1 MSDELSLALENL
13 SRERSKYNKK
23 PTKVQAI
30 NVRRELLNLKK
41 ICDVER
47 KTILKTVKDKPK
59 KVYNRKQSVVVEPVA
74 VESVVFEEPVKT
86 DTKSNK

>member
-59 KVYNRKQSVVVEPVA
+59 KFYNRKQLVVVEPVA
-74 VESVVFEEPVKT
+74 VESVVLEEPVMT

>member
-74 VESVVFEEPVKT
+74 VESVVLEEKH
-86 DTKSNK
+86 

>member
-13 SRERSKYNKK
+13 SRERSKYNTK

-74 VESVVFEEPVKT
+74 VEPVVLEEKH
-86 DTKSNK
+86 